1 MAELR
6 PGAHRDRRPHP
17 DAAGASRPWS
27 TRSAW
32 RTRSRTNGQAI
43 QMIDEVRHTTDF
55 RAPDTEA
62 ARSGDHERA
71 TASTVILRGDD
82 LVAFSGHGPCHGPG
96 IATRSVSVAPISARD
111 AHQRGSDLM
120 DPAHVA
126 LDQHPEAPRRT
137 DPVDWPTSWRGAD
150 GGPEHQ
156 TAARAGPALPR
167 EEQAA
172 RAGPVRE
179 QAVHLRGPREAEG
192 RHRGRELRR
201 RRGMVVTGVSP
212 LLAAAFPTIR
222 PVARPPTISP
232 PTAAAIETPRPPTR
246 LRRPRR
252 RRGLVHRARRAAHP
266 RPQLPAH

>member
-1 MAELR
+1 
-6 PGAHRDRRPHP
+6 
-17 DAAGASRPWS
+17 
-27 TRSAW
+27 
-32 RTRSRTNGQAI
+32 
-43 QMIDEVRHTTDF
+43 MIDEVRHTTDF

-150 GGPEHQ
+150 GGTGAPDGGAGGACPAAGGAGGAGGACPGAGGPPARPAGGGGQ
-156 TAARAGPALPR
+156 TPWAGVAA
-167 EEQAA
+167 AA
-172 RAGPVRE
+172 DV
-179 QAVHLRGPREAEG
+179 
-192 RHRGRELRR
+192 
-201 RRGMVVTGVSP
+201 VVTGVSP

-232 PTAAAIETPRPPTR
+232 PTAAAAIETPRPPTR